1 MVEPEKSSPATLD
14 DFSRAIDEYRA
25 KIDQIVHIEREKYRK
40 IADEES
46 SEIVNGAWRKAE
58 EIVAGSQ
65 EKARK
70 DYEEIMQRAR
80 TEADILV
87 TESQSRARQIT
98 AGAEE
103 GIAKEAKKRTRG
115 EVDRILSKAHEEASN
130 IIALAKHA
138 AEKEARSITASV
150 EKEKEQR
157 IRQAMEAQQAEAQA
171 HAAKTMAEARDK
183 ANKMIAETR
192 EKAGKMMEDFTAS
205 NTEVADS
212 IMAVV
217 QRTDKLLDG
226 FRGELQQEMEAV
238 TRVMA
243 EARGKL
249 VQVKAETVVK
259 SEAEATLKDIEEEL
273 DRNAVLSV
281 QLFGDKGQDIG
292 ALFKGKMEMRTISPY
307 HFMQIRKLRN
317 LLAQVPSIKLLEEYA
332 SEEETTLLF
341 DVKEPLPMLEIL
353 RKLPAVENAEGHGD
367 RYKVVLKD

>member
-1 MVEPEKSSPATLD
+1 MAEPEKSVPTSLD
-14 DFSRAIDEYRA
+14 EFTRAINEYRV
-25 KIDQIVHIEREKYRK
+25 KIDQIVHTEREKYRK

-58 EIVAGSQ
+58 EIVSSSQ

-70 DYEEIMQRAR
+70 DYEDLVQRAR
-80 TEADILV
+80 TDAENMVAEA
-87 TESQSRARQIT
+87 QRRAQQIV

-115 EVDRILSKAHEEASN
+115 EVDRILSKAREEASN

-138 AEKEARSITASV
+138 AEKEARNITTAA

-157 IRQAMEAQQAEAQA
+157 IREAIETQQAEAQTQSA
-171 HAAKTMAEARDK
+171 RIMAEAREK
-183 ANKMIAETR
+183 ANGMIAETR
-192 EKAGKMMEDFTAS
+192 EKGSKMMEEFTTS

-217 QRTDKLLDG
+217 QRTDRLMEG
-226 FRGELQQEMEAV
+226 FRDQLQKEMEAV

-249 VQVKAETVVK
+249 VQVKAETMVK

-273 DRNAVLSV
+273 DRNATLSV
-281 QLFGDKGQDIG
+281 QLFGEKGQDLG
-292 ALFKGKMEMRTISPY
+292 NLFKGKMEMRTISPY
-307 HFMQIRKLRN
+307 HYMQIRKLRN
-317 LLAQVPSIKLLEEYA
+317 LLAQVPSIKLIEEYA

-341 DVKEPLPMLEIL
+341 DVREPLPMLEIL
-353 RKLPAVENAEGHGD
+353 RRLPAVENAEGQGD